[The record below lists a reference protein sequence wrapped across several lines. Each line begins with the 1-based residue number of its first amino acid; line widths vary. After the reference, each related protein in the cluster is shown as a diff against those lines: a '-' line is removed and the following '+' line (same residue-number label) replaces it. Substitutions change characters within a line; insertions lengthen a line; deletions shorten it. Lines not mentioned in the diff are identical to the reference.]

1 MKELSLYFIHMRPK
15 TFLPS
20 FVFVISGYA
29 LNPDKSRWMIDL
41 PLLFIVYS
49 VLLFGGTCALNTH
62 VDRDVGPLNFLE
74 NPPPRPKYLG
84 HFGILCMV
92 LACVWMWFYG
102 PYPFWCSVSALVLS
116 YAYSGRIPG
125 IKWRGKEVG
134 GVDLFIDAA
143 GCGIVAILLGASI
156 SGVEPSVRTW
166 AIGILFTL
174 TVAGSYAATQIF
186 QLKESDNY
194 QSARNFSSLLGAGRA
209 LRIGA
214 IMLVSGWFGIA
225 FMLYQ
230 ETRSLVIASIPSAL
244 YTIFTLLFFWGV
256 YQCIRWSKA
265 PFVNAT
271 PQFKSVI
278 FTLLGARLFWIAAE
292 WCRLP

>member
-20 FVFVISGYA
+20 FVFVVSGYA

-41 PLLFIVYS
+41 PVLFLVYS

-62 VDRDVGPLNFLE
+62 VDRDAGPLNFLE
-74 NPPPRPKYLG
+74 NPPPRPQFLG
-84 HFGILCMV
+84 QFGIVCM
-92 LACVWMWFYG
+92 LFACLWMWFYG
-102 PYPFWCSVSALVLS
+102 SYPFWCSVSALILS

-125 IKWRGKEVG
+125 LKWRGKEVG

-156 SGVEPSVRTW
+156 SGISPSMRTW
-166 AIGILFTL
+166 AIGTLFTL

-186 QLKESDNY
+186 QLKESDTY
-194 QSARNFSSLLGAGRA
+194 QSARNFSSLLGASRA
-209 LRIGA
+209 LRVGA
-214 IMLVSGWFGIA
+214 IMLVSGWFGVA
-225 FMLYQ
+225 LMLYL
-230 ETRSLVIASIPSAL
+230 ESRNVPIKTIPIVLYSLFSI
-244 YTIFTLLFFWGV
+244 LFFWGV

-265 PFVNAT
+265 PFQNAT

-292 WCRLP
+292 WYRLP

>member
-1 MKELSLYFIHMRPK
+1 
-15 TFLPS
+15 
-20 FVFVISGYA
+20 
-29 LNPDKSRWMIDL
+29 
-41 PLLFIVYS
+41 
-49 VLLFGGTCALNTH
+49 
-62 VDRDVGPLNFLE
+62 
-74 NPPPRPKYLG
+74 
-84 HFGILCMV
+84 MV